1 MRRRV
6 VVAILVVAS
15 LGLAAPAGAE
25 VMQRNG
31 VRVTFGGDLSPQ
43 RLPRAGTA
51 PIAVSLSAKID
62 PVGKGAAPQ
71 LRKISI
77 AINKYGRIDSTGLP
91 VCRVSDIQPSTSAK
105 AKQAC
110 GGALVGSGSFSA
122 EVLLPEQS
130 PFPSDG
136 KILAFNGVHE
146 GKPAILAHVYGTE
159 PAPTSF
165 TMPFVIG
172 RSGGK
177 FGTTISAKLP
187 EVTTEWGY
195 VTSLDLNL
203 KRSYRWGGKARSYV
217 VAGCPAPK
225 GFPGAVFPFA
235 KASFGFK
242 KFTIG
247 STITRTCKAR
257 G

>member
-1 MRRRV
+1 MRTKLT
-6 VVAILVVAS
+6 VAILVMAS
-15 LGLAAPAGAE
+15 LALAAPSAAE
-25 VMQRNG
+25 VMQRKG

-51 PIAVSLSAKID
+51 PIAVSLAAKIA
-62 PVGKGAAPQ
+62 PTGKGAPPQ
-71 LRKISI
+71 LRRISV
-77 AINKYGRIDSTGLP
+77 AINKYGRIDSAGLP
-91 VCRVSDIQPSTSAK
+91 VCRVTDIQPSTSAK
-105 AKQAC
+105 AMQAC
-110 GGALVGSGSFSA
+110 GRSLVGSGSFGA
-122 EVLLPEQS
+122 EVLLPEQA

-146 GKPAILAHVYGTE
+146 GKPAILAHVYGTD

-177 FGTTISAKLP
+177 FGTAITAELP

-195 VTSLDLNL
+195 VTSLEL
-203 KRSYRWGGKARSYV
+203 KLQRRYSWGGKARSFV

-235 KASFGFK
+235 KASFGFA